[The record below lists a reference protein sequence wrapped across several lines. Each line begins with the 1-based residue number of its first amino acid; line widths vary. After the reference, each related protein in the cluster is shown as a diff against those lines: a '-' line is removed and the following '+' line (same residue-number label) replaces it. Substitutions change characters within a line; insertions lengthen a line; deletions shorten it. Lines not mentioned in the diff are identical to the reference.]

1 MNKINVPVGHIIM
14 VGLGMALAAT
24 LMGCVGYVGGG
35 GYEGDGYGGAV
46 VVPGPDFFGFGGF
59 FEGGRDVRGYS
70 HRGYASRSVAHSGGG
85 RRPR

>member
-1 MNKINVPVGHIIM
+1 MNKINVPVGRIIR
-14 VGLGMALAAT
+14 VGLGLALAAT

-35 GYEGDGYGGAV
+35 YGGDGYGGAV

-59 FEGGRDVRGYS
+59 FDRGRDVYGYS
-70 HRGYASRSVAHSGGG
+70 HRGYASRSAAHSGGG